1 MPGLPQNNIPLN
13 RVALQWL
20 KEAKTPAPAHYLHLL
35 TLAQWGLEHQASGEW
50 PDSDRA
56 ALQHQLELLDGWK
69 PADALAWLL
78 ANPNAGDRS
87 EQQANLLRLL
97 ETVEDPKVAAAHVLN
112 AIYSR
117 QVSQNTA
124 LQPAASELS

>member
-35 TLAQWGLEHQASGEW
+35 TLAAWGLENGAQGDW
-50 PDSDRA
+50 PEDEQA
-56 ALQHQLELLDGWK
+56 ALQEQVNVLFGWK
-69 PADALAWLL
+69 PKNAMEWLL
-78 ANPNAGDRS
+78 SNPNGPDKD
-87 EQQANLLRLL
+87 EQRENLLNLL
-97 ETVEDPKVAAAHVLN
+97 KTAEDPQGAAAHVLN